1 MRDEDDITTINHAKA
16 QATYSDYLL
25 AQEEYSRKKALAAQ
39 ARREAAPYLAGRNTA
54 SSLAARRDHL
64 DTVRQLKTLLANPG
78 ISQEDRNTLERK
90 LQDEEMALKFSGLA
104 AS

>member
-25 AQEEYSRKKALAAQ
+25 AQEEYSRKKAAAQ

-64 DTVRQLKTLLANPG
+64 DTVRQLKTLLANPD

-90 LQDEEMALKFSGLA
+90 LQDEEMALKFGGQA